1 MAITELESTSG
12 SEMVISPRIHTIQEV
27 THHEHNNGGEGN
39 IMALQPSNP
48 TEPTLLEITEPDV
61 TFEALS

>member
-1 MAITELESTSG
+1 
-12 SEMVISPRIHTIQEV
+12 MVISPRIHTIPAV
-27 THHEHNNGGEGN
+27 AHHAHNNGGEGN

-48 TEPTLLEITEPDV
+48 TEPTLLEIIEPDV